1 MENERTILI
10 IDDDVVLAELYRV
23 KFVRAGFKV
32 LLASGGEKAMEML
45 KSGTKPDMILLDVIM
60 PHMDGFAFLQEAKHK
75 ELHLPPIIV
84 LTSQQD
90 DIDKMK
96 AFALGADHF
105 VQKATATPK
114 EILEKIETML

>member
-1 MENERTILI
+1 
-10 IDDDVVLAELYRV
+10 
-23 KFVRAGFKV
+23 
-32 LLASGGEKAMEML
+32 MEML

-60 PHMDGFAFLQEAKHK
+60 PHMDGFEFIQEAKHK

-105 VQKATATPK
+105 VSKAVATPK
-114 EILEKIETML
+114 EILEKIGAMLQKKE